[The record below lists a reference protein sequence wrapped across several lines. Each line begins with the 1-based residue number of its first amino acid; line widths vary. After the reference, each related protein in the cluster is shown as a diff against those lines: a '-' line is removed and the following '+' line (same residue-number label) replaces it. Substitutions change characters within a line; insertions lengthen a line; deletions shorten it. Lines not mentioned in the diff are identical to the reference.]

1 MAMPFKGY
9 FTGFACKA
17 AGSPRRTGILTG
29 LGVSQINLEALPG
42 KILLILTFS
51 IILSCIIFV
60 IAALLSARAEGNFTV
75 FLNSAG
81 FFRGFSF
88 LCHSEHSEESI

>member
-1 MAMPFKGY
+1 
-9 FTGFACKA
+9 
-17 AGSPRRTGILTG
+17 
-29 LGVSQINLEALPG
+29 
-42 KILLILTFS
+42 LTFS